1 MSSRWNFRFDTIS
14 SSLHLSVLHSPQ
26 KITNTHTLC
35 IFFFLHSIFS
45 LFYHSLKIVPL
56 YISVNCFVFLLFYF
70 LILENNFFFFRLRY
84 RFFFFKEEQF
94 ERIDKKWW
102 RKTKTKILHSP
113 SCIQLFTN
121 FFITQQIYAHDI
133 RLLDSKPRTYGTGRS
148 NIHLIF

>member
-35 IFFFLHSIFS
+35 IFFFAFN
-45 LFYHSLKIVPL
+45 F
-56 YISVNCFVFLLFYF
+56 F
-70 LILENNFFFFRLRY
+70 LILSFPKNCSPLHICKLFCFSFVLLFNSRKSIFFFFRLRY